1 MAMSQPEPRP
11 ASVWNRF
18 WSPKSFLEEF
28 PPGVSDEEAEA
39 IAQRNDLWLKTY
51 MDLYILRWGAL
62 WAASVVV
69 ALLLLEAGGLL
80 FALALALNLAALVGL
95 AAMIATYRRAARAV
109 TGRTG
114 KLK

>member
-1 MAMSQPEPRP
+1 MSPQESRP

-18 WSPKSFLEEF
+18 WSPKSFLAPF
-28 PPGVSDEEAEA
+28 PPGASDEEAEA

-80 FALALALNLAALVGL
+80 FALALAVNLAALVGL
-95 AAMIATYRRAARAV
+95 AAMIATYRRAAGAV
-109 TGRTG
+109 LGRSR